1 MFKLPEVEAFL
12 YVYKVEK
19 TLIRKCCLGAIMAH
33 FPKNI
38 NESKNLTCITLS
50 GIQVRKTIV
59 RMFNFQNLRV
69 EYAGKV

>member
-1 MFKLPEVEAFL
+1 M
-12 YVYKVEK
+12 Y
-19 TLIRKCCLGAIMAH
+19 AIMAH